1 MARQP
6 FFGRGAGPQIA
17 RMDMNA
23 ATAPGRAYGQA
34 FANMGKQIG
43 GMIEQYG
50 LNKQKRDES
59 EAAFQGK
66 FGRISEQPGGAEKIL
81 AMQNDPVIG
90 PTLKRIQDGKGTQKD
105 FDKFNAFTSADTEQE
120 IQLMRKR
127 AMESDIATKLL
138 ENENRELRNEIGQLT
153 RDDVIAQ
160 FGAKTR
166 IDEGKADITETTA
179 AYLPDQITTDLRSK
193 NSQIDARLQSIKQS
207 EELFPLVKQY
217 KEGQIEYQDLLKKRL
232 LSSGTNGLTPSNS
245 GRYREITKEIDGIM
259 DDFATIVDGEKLT
272 IADMIENITDSGE
285 IVLRDDISVRAKSS
299 IPRLEDLLKEKY
311 ELNQSRILQNV
322 PLTDG
327 TRRDMTQAEF
337 DIMLRKDRD
346 REEQA
351 QLLKQA
357 QLQAGSRYNVQTP
370 TMFK

>member
-1 MARQP
+1 MARKP
-6 FFGRGAGPQIA
+6 FFSGNYGSALA
-17 RMDMNA
+17 RVDTRPIIEA
-23 ATAPGRAYGQA
+23 GRAQGQMY
-34 FANMGKQIG
+34 ANMGKQIG
-43 GMIEQYG
+43 DTIEQYQ
-50 LNKQKRDES
+50 LNKEKRDKA

-66 FGRISEQPGGAEKIL
+66 FGRITEQPDGAEKIL

-90 PTLKRIQDGKGTQKD
+90 PTLKRIQEGKGTQPD
-105 FDKFNAFTSADTEQE
+105 FDKFNAYTSADTEQE
-120 IQLMRKR
+120 IQLLKKR
-127 AMESDIATKLL
+127 AMESDIATKIL
-138 ENENRELRNEIGQLT
+138 ENENRKLRNQIGVET
-153 RDDVIAQ
+153 KDDVIAQ
-160 FGAKTR
+160 SGAKTR

-193 NSQIDARLQSIKQS
+193 ETLDAARKQSIKQAK
-207 EELFPLVKQY
+207 ELFPLEKQY
-217 KEGQIEYQDLLKKRL
+217 KEGQIEYQDLLKNRL
-232 LSSGTNGLTPSNS
+232 LSSGTNGLNPSNS

-272 IADMIENITDSGE
+272 IADMIEDITDSGE
-285 IVLRDDISVRAKSS
+285 IVLRDDIPVRAKSS

-337 DIMLRKDRD
+337 DIMLREDRD

-351 QLLKQA
+351 QLLEQA